1 MIVETISMIRTDDLM
16 ARQEAQEK
24 LRNWLKDEP
33 SNLMLVTGPRGY
45 GKTKLVEAVAEETP

>member
-1 MIVETISMIRTDDLM
+1 MIRTDDLM